1 MKRRPSKRRFR
12 IWDET
17 ARKAV
22 PLPRRS
28 YASKDAAVHK
38 ALLLIYQA
46 RNAFVYTVHDEW
58 RGKQVTSFRRG
69 LSGVVEL

>member
-1 MKRRPSKRRFR
+1 MKKKHTRRRFR

-17 ARKAV
+17 AKSAV

-28 YASKDAAVHK
+28 YSSKEAAVHK
-38 ALLLIYQA
+38 ALLLIWEA
-46 RNAFVYTVHDEW
+46 PNAFVYTVHDEH